1 MKNLGLRRLLRA
13 IQGALWRTGVTIGC
27 TASLLVMPFT
37 AYAATGGGLFGQSRP
52 AGTGG
57 ITAIDGAAGG
67 GIVPWALIAG
77 YGGPGQIG
85 FTASYTHASTADY
98 NANGYG
104 VAAGIDNRVEVS
116 LTQQNFDLGNTGP
129 YIATTLLPRADTGG
143 TCAPDSGSVCAPG
156 AALQNNAA
164 INQDIIGVK
173 VRVFGNALAQGT
185 WMPQVAVGAQ
195 YHHNEDATLMRDLGA
210 KASGTS
216 YYLALTKVWLKGL
229 LGHVTLL
236 DFTLDAT
243 RANYN
248 GLFGFE
254 GPTDARRYHYEPEV
268 SAGVFLDPHV
278 VVGGEYRAMPQNELA
293 VGPAVSQSN
302 AWKDVFMAYIPNKN
316 VSLTLAYAMLGH
328 IAGIPNSN
336 GLYTSVTASF

>member
-1 MKNLGLRRLLRA
+1 MKNLGLRKLFGA

-27 TASLLVMPFT
+27 
-37 AYAATGGGLFGQSRP
+37 AATLLGMPLAAHAAAKSGGLFGQSRP

-57 ITAIDGAAGG
+57 VTTIGGAAGG
-67 GIVPWALIAG
+67 GLVPWALIAG

-85 FTASYTHASTADY
+85 FTASYTHASTANF

-104 VAAGIDNRVEVS
+104 VAAGLDNRVEVS

-129 YIATTLLPRADTGG
+129 YLATALGASSLGN
-143 TCAPDSGSVCAPG
+143 PG
-156 AALQNNAA
+156 QPLQNNAA

-173 VRVFGNALAQGT
+173 VRVFGDALAQRT

-195 YHHNEDATLMRDLGA
+195 YHHNEDGALMKDLGA
-210 KASGTS
+210 SASGAS

-248 GLFGFE
+248 GLFGFG
-254 GPTDARRYHYEPEV
+254 GPADNRYHYEPEV

-293 VGPAVSQSN
+293 LGPAVSQSN
-302 AWKDVFMAYIPNKN
+302 AWKDVFLAYIPNKN

>member
-1 MKNLGLRRLLRA
+1 MKNLGLRKLFGA

-27 TASLLVMPFT
+27 
-37 AYAATGGGLFGQSRP
+37 AATLLGMPLAAHAAAKSGGLFGQSRP

-57 ITAIDGAAGG
+57 VTTIGGAAGG
-67 GIVPWALIAG
+67 GLVPWALIAG

-85 FTASYTHASTADY
+85 FTASYTHASTANF

-104 VAAGIDNRVEVS
+104 VAAGLDNRVEVS

-129 YIATTLLPRADTGG
+129 YLASALGASSSSLGN
-143 TCAPDSGSVCAPG
+143 PG
-156 AALQNNAA
+156 QPLQNNAA

-173 VRVFGNALAQGT
+173 VRVFGDALAQRT

-195 YHHNEDATLMRDLGA
+195 YHHNEDGALMKDLGA
-210 KASGTS
+210 SASGAS

-248 GLFGFE
+248 GLFGFG
-254 GPTDARRYHYEPEV
+254 GPTDNRYHYEPEV

-293 VGPAVSQSN
+293 LGPAVSQSN
-302 AWKDVFMAYIPNKN
+302 AWKDVFLAYIPNKN

>member
-1 MKNLGLRRLLRA
+1 MKNIGSGTLFRA
-13 IQGALWRTGVTIGC
+13 VYNALWRAGAAVACGIGMLGAPLTAHAAGTGK
-27 TASLLVMPFT
+27 
-37 AYAATGGGLFGQSRP
+37 GGGLFGQSRP

-57 ITAIDGAAGG
+57 ITAINGAAGG

-77 YGGPGQIG
+77 YGGSGQIG
-85 FTASYTHASTADY
+85 FTASYTNASTA
-98 NANGYG
+98 NFEANGYG
-104 VAAGIDNRVEVS
+104 VAAGIDNRVEISV
-116 LTQQNFDLGNTGP
+116 TQQNFDLGNTGP
-129 YIATTLLPRADTGG
+129 YLASVL
-143 TCAPDSGSVCAPG
+143 SGSNSCGAGSLCAPG
-156 AALQNNAA
+156 APLQDNAA
-164 INQDIIGVK
+164 INQDIVGVK
-173 VRVFGNALAQGT
+173 VRVFGNTVADQHT

-195 YHHNEDATLMRDLGA
+195 YHHNEDGALMKALGA

-254 GPTDARRYHYEPEV
+254 GPTDSSRYHYEPEV

-293 VGPAVSQSN
+293 VGPAVSRSN
-302 AWKDVFMAYIPNKN
+302 AWKDVFLAYIPNKN

-328 IAGIPNSN
+328 IADIPNSN

>member
-1 MKNLGLRRLLRA
+1 MNHKGLQRFLGAIRGVLLP
-13 IQGALWRTGVTIGC
+13 GGVAIGC
-27 TASLLVMPFT
+27 AAALLGMPLS
-37 AYAATGGGLFGQSRP
+37 AQAAAKGGGLFGQSRP

-57 ITAIDGAAGG
+57 VTTISGAAGG
-67 GIVPWALIAG
+67 GLVPWALIAG
-77 YGGPGQIG
+77 YGGAGQIG
-85 FTASYTHASTADY
+85 FTASYTHASTANF

-129 YIATTLLPRADTGG
+129 YLAGG
-143 TCAPDSGSVCAPG
+143 PPCSSTSLCAPG
-156 AALQNNAA
+156 AVLADNAA

-195 YHHNEDATLMRDLGA
+195 YHHNEDGALMKDLGA
-210 KASGTS
+210 SASGGS

-236 DFTLDAT
+236 DVTLDAT

-248 GLFGFE
+248 VLFGFV
-254 GPTDARRYHYEPEV
+254 GPTDNRYHYEPEV

-278 VVGGEYRAMPQNELA
+278 MVGGEYRAMPQNELA
-293 VGPAVSQSN
+293 LGPAVSQSN
-302 AWKDVFMAYIPNKN
+302 AWKDVFMAYIPTKN

-328 IAGIPNSN
+328 IASIPNSN

>member
-1 MKNLGLRRLLRA
+1 MKNTGLGTLLRA
-13 IQGALWRTGVTIGC
+13 IHKVLLRWGAVATCAAPMLWAPVAAHAAAG
-27 TASLLVMPFT
+27 TAP
-37 AYAATGGGLFGQSRP
+37 GGGLFGQSRP

-57 ITAIDGAAGG
+57 VTAIDGAAGG

-77 YGGPGQIG
+77 YGGPGQVG
-85 FTASYTHASTADY
+85 FTASYTHASTADF

-104 VAAGIDNRVEVS
+104 VAAGIDNRVEIS

-129 YIATTLLPRADTGG
+129 YIATTLLNAPADGG
-143 TCAPDSGSVCAPG
+143 VGQP
-156 AALQNNAA
+156 LQNNAA

-173 VRVFGNALAQGT
+173 VRVFGNALSQGT

-195 YHHNEDATLMRDLGA
+195 YHHNEDGALMNALGA
-210 KASGTS
+210 KASGAS
-216 YYLALTKVWLKGL
+216 FYLALTKVWLKGL

-243 RANYN
+243 RANDN

-254 GPTDARRYHYEPEV
+254 GPTDASSYHYEPEV

-293 VGPAVSQSN
+293 VGPVVSQSS
-302 AWKDVFMAYIPNKN
+302 AWKDVFMAYIPNKS

-328 IAGIPNSN
+328 VAGIPNSN

>member
-1 MKNLGLRRLLRA
+1 MKNLGLRKLFGA

-27 TASLLVMPFT
+27 
-37 AYAATGGGLFGQSRP
+37 AATLLGMPLAAHAAAKSGGLFGQSRP

-57 ITAIDGAAGG
+57 VTTIGGAAGG
-67 GIVPWALIAG
+67 GLVPWALIAG

-104 VAAGIDNRVEVS
+104 VAAGLDNRVEVS

-129 YIATTLLPRADTGG
+129 YLATALGASSLGN
-143 TCAPDSGSVCAPG
+143 PG
-156 AALQNNAA
+156 QPLQNNAA

-173 VRVFGNALAQGT
+173 VRVFGDALAQRT

-195 YHHNEDATLMRDLGA
+195 YHHNEDGALMKDLGA
-210 KASGTS
+210 SASGAS

-248 GLFGFE
+248 GLFGFG
-254 GPTDARRYHYEPEV
+254 GPADNRYHYEPEV

-293 VGPAVSQSN
+293 LGPAVSQSN
-302 AWKDVFMAYIPNKN
+302 AWKDVFLAYIPNKN

-328 IAGIPNSN
+328 IASIPNSN

>member
-1 MKNLGLRRLLRA
+1 MNHGLRKFLGAIRGVLLP
-13 IQGALWRTGVTIGC
+13 GGVAIGC
-27 TASLLVMPFT
+27 AAALLGMPLTAQ
-37 AYAATGGGLFGQSRP
+37 AAVKSGGLFGQSRP

-57 ITAIDGAAGG
+57 VTTISGAAGG
-67 GIVPWALIAG
+67 GLVPWALIAG
-77 YGGPGQIG
+77 YGGAGQIG
-85 FTASYTHASTADY
+85 FTASYTHASTANF

-116 LTQQNFDLGNTGP
+116 ITQQNFDLGNTGP
-129 YIATTLLPRADTGG
+129 YLATAL
-143 TCAPDSGSVCAPG
+143 G
-156 AALQNNAA
+156 AQSLSAVGQPLQNNAA
-164 INQDIIGVK
+164 INQDIIGLK

-195 YHHNEDATLMRDLGA
+195 YHHNEDGALMKDLGA
-210 KASGTS
+210 SASGGS

-248 GLFGFE
+248 GLFGFA
-254 GPTDARRYHYEPEV
+254 GPTDNRYHYEPEV

-278 VVGGEYRAMPQNELA
+278 MVGGEYRAMPQNELL
-293 VGPAVSQSN
+293 VGNPAGPMVSQSN

>member
-1 MKNLGLRRLLRA
+1 MKNLGLRKLFGA

-27 TASLLVMPFT
+27 
-37 AYAATGGGLFGQSRP
+37 AATLFGMPLAAHAAAKSGGLFGQSRP

-57 ITAIDGAAGG
+57 VTTIGGAAGG
-67 GIVPWALIAG
+67 GLVPWALIAG

-85 FTASYTHASTADY
+85 FTASYTHASTANF

-104 VAAGIDNRVEVS
+104 VAAGLDNRVEVS

-129 YIATTLLPRADTGG
+129 YLAGG
-143 TCAPDSGSVCAPG
+143 PPCSSTSLCAPG
-156 AALQNNAA
+156 AVLQDNAA

-173 VRVFGNALAQGT
+173 VRVFGDALAQRT

-195 YHHNEDATLMRDLGA
+195 YHHNEDGALMKDLGA
-210 KASGTS
+210 SASGAS

-248 GLFGFE
+248 GLFGFG
-254 GPTDARRYHYEPEV
+254 GPADNRYHYEPEV

-278 VVGGEYRAMPQNELA
+278 VVGGEYRAMPQNELL
-293 VGPAVSQSN
+293 VGNTSGPMVSQSN
-302 AWKDVFMAYIPNKN
+302 AWKDVFLAYIPNKN

-328 IAGIPNSN
+328 IASIPNSN

>member
-1 MKNLGLRRLLRA
+1 MNHKGLQRFLGAIRGVLLP
-13 IQGALWRTGVTIGC
+13 GGVAIGC
-27 TASLLVMPFT
+27 AAALLGMPLS
-37 AYAATGGGLFGQSRP
+37 AQAATKDAGLFGQSRP

-57 ITAIDGAAGG
+57 ITSISGAAGG
-67 GIVPWALIAG
+67 GLVPWALIAG

-85 FTASYTHASTADY
+85 FTASYTHASTANF

-129 YIATTLLPRADTGG
+129 YLAGVLAG
-143 TCAPDSGSVCAPG
+143 TAPSCSPGSLCAPG
-156 AALQNNAA
+156 AVLADNTA
-164 INQDIIGVK
+164 INQDIVGVK
-173 VRVFGNALAQGT
+173 VRVFGNALVQGT
-185 WMPQVAVGAQ
+185 WMPQVAVGAE
-195 YHHNEDATLMRDLGA
+195 YHHNEDGALMKDLGA
-210 KASGTS
+210 SASGGS

-236 DFTLDAT
+236 DVTVDAT

-248 GLFGFE
+248 GLFGFG
-254 GPTDARRYHYEPEV
+254 GPTDNRYHYEPEV

-293 VGPAVSQSN
+293 LGPAVSQSN

-328 IAGIPNSN
+328 IASIPNSN